1 MQKLRIDSDTWAT
14 LNRLLDE
21 ALDQPPGEIDNWL
34 RRLPAEFAPLEP
46 RLRELLMRTGAI
58 ETDDFL
64 HTLPKLELAPG
75 DLAAPPGS
83 AEQAGAQIGAY
94 RLLRELGSGGM
105 GVVWLAERSDGL
117 INRQVALKLPHG
129 AWKRAGLAER
139 MAREREI
146 LASLAH
152 PNIAHLYDAGLTPEG
167 QPYLAIE
174 YIEGERIDMFCR
186 ERSLDVRARL
196 ALFSQVAGAV
206 AYAHGKL
213 VVHRDLKPAN
223 ILVNSEGQARLL
235 DFGIAKLLDEG
246 VAQGTRFTEISGRAL
261 TPDYASPEQILGE
274 PLSIASDVYS
284 LGVVLY
290 ELLSGERPYKL
301 RRDSRGALEDAILQ
315 SEPAPPSEKANAAAR
330 KQLRGDLDTV
340 VLKALR
346 KDPAHRYPTAHAL
359 LDDIE
364 RYLGSRPVLAQP
376 DSRWY
381 RVRKFVAR
389 NKLAVG
395 SATGIFV
402 AILSGAAIAAWQA
415 RVAVEQKERAEEV
428 QEFIAAVFREADPTQ
443 GAGKSLSAAE
453 LLLQAERR
461 LNERK
466 DATPELRAQLLAIM
480 GESLFGLQDIKE
492 SARILEEALRVQ
504 GNATPDPALDARL
517 HLALSQS
524 YEYLGR
530 NDDALAQLAQALA
543 TLQEARLEDTQLFVR
558 AKLHET
564 AMGLATSDFALTE
577 RAGNEAL
584 RAASTV
590 VGPRSAEV
598 ATATQL
604 ISKAYLFTHREAE
617 AVARSKQALDLML
630 ANYGGDY
637 SHPRVI
643 ESAQYYANALIH
655 VGELDTAAALMQ
667 DLTAKAMQVLGSE
680 SRMVGELLA
689 LGVPAELER
698 GNLRTAIDMAQKSV
712 AIYLR
717 DSEPGTD
724 VHAYRLRLLGLSLVA
739 ARAGTEA
746 ERRMHEAVRVSAA
759 AAGPDAQPFGR
770 GGFGLALTHLGKFS
784 AAQAEIS
791 RALAGF
797 PAGTRS
803 KHQAMRNQATLL
815 RLQGRAAESIPW
827 YEQAIAA
834 ATRDA
839 LDRQDRAIA
848 LSEIGLAR
856 LALGDTTAA
865 EEDFEKAES
874 LFVQFQKQFTTPARV
889 DLMIGSARAL
899 MQRGKFSAALPSL
912 QKANAFW
919 REFAPETR
927 WAGEAALWLGRCLLA
942 LDRSREG
949 HAELSRA
956 MSLLASSPLPADA
969 ELVELAR
976 RR

>member
-1 MQKLRIDSDTWAT
+1 MQKLRIDSRTWAT
-14 LNRLLDE
+14 LNRLLDQG
-21 ALDQPPGEIDNWL
+21 LDQPPGEIDNWL
-34 RRLPAEFAPLEP
+34 RELPAEFAPLEP
-46 RLRELLMRTGAI
+46 RLRELLTRTGAI

-64 HTLPKLELAPG
+64 HTLPKLDLAPG
-75 DLAAPPGS
+75 DFATTSGT

-105 GVVWLAERSDGL
+105 GVVWLAERTDGL

-146 LASLAH
+146 LATLTH
-152 PNIAHLYDAGLTPEG
+152 PNIAHLYDAGVTAEG

-174 YIEGERIDMFCR
+174 YIEGERIDVFCR
-186 ERSLDVRARL
+186 ERNLDIRARL
-196 ALFSQVAGAV
+196 LLFSQVASAV

-223 ILVNSEGQARLL
+223 IVVNAEGQARLL

-246 VAQGTRFTEISGRAL
+246 TAKETRFTEVSGRAL

-274 PLSIASDVYS
+274 PLTIASDVYS
-284 LGVVLY
+284 LGIVLY

-315 SEPAPPSEKANAAAR
+315 SEPAPPSEKLTTAAR
-330 KQLRGDLDTV
+330 RLLRGDLDTV

-346 KDPAHRYPTAHAL
+346 KNPTQRYPTAHAL

-381 RVRKFVAR
+381 RVRKFVER

-395 SATGIFV
+395 AAAGIFV
-402 AILSGAAIAAWQA
+402 AILSGAAVAAWQA
-415 RVAVEQKERAEEV
+415 RVAIAQKERAEEV
-428 QEFIAAVFREADPTQ
+428 QEFIAAIFRDADPTQ

-480 GESLFGLQDIKE
+480 GESLFGLQDLKE

-504 GNATPDPALDARL
+504 QTAAPDPALNARL

-530 NDDALAQLAQALA
+530 NDDALTQLAQTLAALRD
-543 TLQEARLEDTQLFVR
+543 ARLDDTPIFVR
-558 AKLHET
+558 AKLHES
-564 AMGLATSDFALTE
+564 AMGLATSDYALTE
-577 RAGNEAL
+577 RAGSEAL
-584 RAASTV
+584 RAASTI

-617 AVARSKQALDLML
+617 AVAQSKQALDLML
-630 ANYGGDY
+630 ANYDNDY
-637 SHPRVI
+637 SHPKVI

-655 VGELDTAAALMQ
+655 VGELDTAASLMQ
-667 DLTAKAMQVLGSE
+667 DLTGKAMKVLGSE

-698 GNLRTAIDMAQKSV
+698 GNLRAAIEMAQKSV

-717 DSEPGTD
+717 DSEPGTE
-724 VHAYRLRLLGLSLVA
+724 VHAYRLRLLGLSLLA
-739 ARAGTEA
+739 ARAGIEA
-746 ERRMHEAVRVSAA
+746 ERSLDEAVRVSAA
-759 AAGPDAQPFGR
+759 AAGADPQPFGR

-784 AAQAEIS
+784 AAQAEIT
-791 RALAGF
+791 RALEGF
-797 PAGTRS
+797 PPGSRS
-803 KHQAMRNQATLL
+803 KHQAMRHQGTLL
-815 RLQGRAAESIPW
+815 RLQGRATESIPW
-827 YEQAIAA
+827 FERAIAA

-856 LALGDTTAA
+856 LALGDTAAA
-865 EEDFEKAES
+865 EEAFSKAES
-874 LFVQFQKQFTTPARV
+874 LFVQFQQQFTTPARV
-889 DLMIGSARAL
+889 DLMIGSARVQ
-899 MQRGKFSAALPSL
+899 MQRGKFIAALPTL

-919 REFAPETR
+919 REFAPDTR
-927 WAGEAALWLGRCLLA
+927 WAGEAALWLGRCLLE
-942 LDRSREG
+942 LDRKREG
-949 HAELSRA
+949 RAELSRA
-956 MSLLASSPLPADA
+956 ITLLATSPLPADA
-969 ELVELAR
+969 ELVKLAR
-976 RR
+976 R